1 MDEQKG
7 QRHLKYYEYINK
19 ICGTDIPRGIVA
31 LCSKLYEALQS
42 FLEEEIGFSKEQF
55 DSKIARNLL
64 NIVFQKDVNSNEMD
78 CGKFESNSIFLKS
91 ILLKDKEKLLLI
103 LAHES
108 VHMLGKGDNSAGLIK
123 YNRNIPHFIREKWQ
137 DHLNGLSSVSY
148 INEMMTEYIAVKAVS
163 KYFGVVDNR
172 HPIYFDDGSEAYIIT
187 KCTSYKEI
195 MVYSETINYIFD
207 DKLMETYFNDNLN
220 FTDFYN
226 RKIYR
231 YIKKD
236 FTDFYKS
243 YIKYINGIRDWGKP
257 TEVYSKSKFDR
268 MTDAY
273 KDLVRRYI
281 TYRQPS
287 KEQLNSLIEHLLS
300 NPIYFKGSS
309 VPFYGYFAEEL
320 RNQFV

>member
-1 MDEQKG
+1 MFLVVDYILFMDEQKG

-19 ICGTDIPRGIVA
+19 ICGTDIPRGMVA

-78 CGKFESNSIFLKS
+78 RGKFENNSIFLKS

-163 KYFGVVDNR
+163 
-172 HPIYFDDGSEAYIIT
+172 
-187 KCTSYKEI
+187 
-195 MVYSETINYIFD
+195 
-207 DKLMETYFNDNLN
+207 
-220 FTDFYN
+220 
-226 RKIYR
+226 
-231 YIKKD
+231 
-236 FTDFYKS
+236 
-243 YIKYINGIRDWGKP
+243 
-257 TEVYSKSKFDR
+257 
-268 MTDAY
+268 
-273 KDLVRRYI
+273 
-281 TYRQPS
+281 Q
-287 KEQLNSLIEHLLS
+287 
-300 NPIYFKGSS
+300 
-309 VPFYGYFAEEL
+309 
-320 RNQFV
+320 